1 MATDAETIVV
11 VTDANVLI
19 NFIRIGQLP
28 LLGALN
34 AHRFLVPDEV
44 MAEITDPAQQDVLA
58 SAIAS
63 GCLRKVVVDTIE
75 SLALFAELRDVMG
88 RGEAACLAL
97 AATSGWHIASDEKKR
112 FRRRA
117 MELIGESR
125 ILRTESILVEAI
137 RQGRIS
143 VAQADGLKA
152 TLEASRYSMPFASF
166 AELLRSSEND
176 AT

>member
-19 NFIRIGQLP
+19 NFLRIGQMP

-44 MAEITDPAQQDVLA
+44 LAEITDPAQQDVLG
-58 SAIAS
+58 SVIAS
-63 GCLRKVVVDTIE
+63 GCLRKVVVDTIA
-75 SLALFAELRDVMG
+75 SLALFAELRGVMG

-97 AATSGWHIASDEKKR
+97 AATSGCYIASDEKKR

-117 MELIGESR
+117 IELIGESR

-137 RQGRIS
+137 RQRIIS
-143 VAQADGLKA
+143 IADADGFKA
-152 TLEASRYSMPFASF
+152 VLEANRYSISAASF
-166 AELLRSSEND
+166 ADLL
-176 AT
+176 

>member
-1 MATDAETIVV
+1 MATDAETFVV

-34 AHRFLVPDEV
+34 AHRFLVPEEV
-44 MAEITDPAQQDVLA
+44 VAEITDPAQQDILA

-97 AATSGWHIASDEKKR
+97 AATSGCYIASDEKKR

-117 MELIGESR
+117 IDLIGESR

-137 RQGRIS
+137 RQRIIS
-143 VAQADGLKA
+143 VADADGFKA
-152 TLEASRYSMPFASF
+152 LLEANRYSMSF
-166 AELLRSSEND
+166 GSFSELL
-176 AT
+176 

>member
-1 MATDAETIVV
+1 MTTNAETIVV
-11 VTDANVLI
+11 ITDANVLI
-19 NFIRIGQLP
+19 NFLRIGQLP
-28 LLGALN
+28 LLGKLDAY
-34 AHRFLVPDEV
+34 RFLVPAEV
-44 MAEITDPAQQDVLA
+44 VGEITDPAQRDALA
-58 SAIAS
+58 SAFAA
-63 GCLRKVVVDTIE
+63 GHLGQTVVDTIE
-75 SLALFAELRDVMG
+75 ALALFAELRDVMG

-97 AATSGWHIASDEKKR
+97 AATTGYHIASDEKKR

-117 MELIGESR
+117 IQLIGESR